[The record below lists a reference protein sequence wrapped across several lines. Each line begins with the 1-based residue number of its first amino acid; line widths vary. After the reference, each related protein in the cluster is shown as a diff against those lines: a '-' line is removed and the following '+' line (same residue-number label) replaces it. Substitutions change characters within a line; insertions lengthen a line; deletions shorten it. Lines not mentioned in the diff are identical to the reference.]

1 MYNLKYA
8 DYDGIYHGFNLKK
21 GYYYGEDTKTGKLI
35 ATSGWCAYGSVALY
49 ELKNGRWKLAW
60 VNIKEEIEYLS
71 IDNLPEINTN
81 NKMPFNEWLNEKGMT
96 FNEWDNSDFDSRMEI
111 ESEYDYYYYDEL
123 PEFVI
128 AYLNNR
134 L

>member
-21 GYYYGEDTKTGKLI
+21 D
-35 ATSGWCAYGSVALY
+35 
-49 ELKNGRWKLAW
+49 
-60 VNIKEEIEYLS
+60 
-71 IDNLPEINTN
+71 
-81 NKMPFNEWLNEKGMT
+81 EKGMT